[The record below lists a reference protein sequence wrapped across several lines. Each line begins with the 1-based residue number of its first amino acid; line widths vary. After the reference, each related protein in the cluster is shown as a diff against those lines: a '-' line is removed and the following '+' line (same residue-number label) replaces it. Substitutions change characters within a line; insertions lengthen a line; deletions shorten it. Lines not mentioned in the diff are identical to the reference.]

1 MKAALKFELRRLF
14 SSKELY
20 IALAIGLAL
29 VVWLFVYE
37 VSELIR
43 FAEQYATYGDKVSG
57 YLYYP
62 KTVFNSCIELEYAA
76 LPPILL
82 YLLFPIIAAFPYAST
97 YCRDKKTGYLKNL
110 LVRIDRKDCFM
121 AKYIVSFLSGFLVS
135 GAILLSS
142 LLLTMLVFPILT
154 PESVTQNY
162 YVQSDN
168 MWGNLFYTMPM
179 VYILLYILIDMLWCG
194 CMASFTLLISMF
206 TRSAFL
212 AVTGSFIFF
221 EVVDYV
227 LSLFSLS
234 RFSPITFL
242 RPIQTADGINL
253 GIILTEFAIFMAAS
267 FFGFYFLE
275 REKDV
280 F

>member
-1 MKAALKFELRRLF
+1 MKATLKLELRRLF

-20 IALAIGLAL
+20 IALAIGIAL

-37 VSELIR
+37 VSELIS
-43 FAEQYATYGDKVSG
+43 FSEQYALYGDKVSG

-62 KTVFNSCIELEYAA
+62 KTVFNSCIELEYDA

-82 YLLFPIIAAFPYAST
+82 YLLFPIIAAFPYASS

-110 LVRIDRKDCFM
+110 LIKIDRKDCFM
-121 AKYIVSFLSGFLVS
+121 AKYMVSFLSGSLVS
-135 GAILLSS
+135 GVILLAS
-142 LLLTMLVFPILT
+142 LMLTMLVFPILT
-154 PESVTQNY
+154 PEAVTQNY
-162 YVQSDN
+162 YVQPEN

-179 VYILLYILIDMLWCG
+179 IYTLLYILIDMLWCG
-194 CMASFTLLISMF
+194 CMATFALLVSMF

-221 EVVDYV
+221 EVLDYV

-234 RFSPITFL
+234 QFSPITFL
-242 RPIQTADGINL
+242 RPIQTASGISL
-253 GIILTEFAIFMAAS
+253 GIILTEFIVFMAAS
-267 FFGFYFLE
+267 FLGFYFLE